1 MTCHPRYQHR
11 RRKPRST
18 DWTLRTPRK
27 IRQTVAYLL
36 FRLRTYCDCTSSQE
50 DQTATTEATG
60 DVDEAGAAT
69 DSAIETAAAE
79 QDQVTEEPEKEK
91 VEAET
96 DPKSAAVSAETSA
109 PEQQPETEMPAAPDG
124 RKLWIGTGKSNESK
138 PRKCTGP
145 TGSSLGGDGRGRKRR
160 ER

>member
-1 MTCHPRYQHR
+1 
-11 RRKPRST
+11 
-18 DWTLRTPRK
+18 
-27 IRQTVAYLL
+27 
-36 FRLRTYCDCTSSQE
+36 LRTYCDCTSSQE

-79 QDQVTEEPEKEK
+79 QDQVTEEPEK

-96 DPKSAAVSAETSA
+96 DAKSAAVSAETSA
-109 PEQQPETEMPAAPDG
+109 PEQQPEAEMPAAPDG
-124 RKLWIGTGKSNESK
+124 RRLWIGTGKSDESK

-145 TGSSLGGDGRGRKRR
+145 TGSSLGGEDGRGRKRR